1 MSVKEESPLLA
12 DKARAAASSVLKLT
26 VTSSLFDPLNTTGT
40 SPKAE
45 KCCRVARYLV
55 TALHKGLP
63 FKVRPESLRVDE
75 RQGVEARGGVT
86 LQVHLFA
93 DSRVLGFESQNSS
106 ISKLFICK
114 HCINN
119 LAIRNCK
126 QTLLRMNKVPHV
138 Y

>member
-1 MSVKEESPLLA
+1 MFWMSVKEESPLLA
-12 DKARAAASSVLKLT
+12 DKARAAASSVLKPT

-75 RQGVEARGGVT
+75 GQGVEARGGVT
-86 LQVHLFA
+86 LHQVHLFA
-93 DSRVLGFESQNSS
+93 DSRVLGFQSQHSS

-119 LAIRNCK
+119 LAIK
-126 QTLLRMNKVPHV
+126 S
-138 Y
+138 